1 MNRKRERGRETERY
15 RPPINQARWCVRF
28 VRDAVI
34 KAAAQASR
42 KSCWSGGGGSDDGVV
57 VMVVVVVSM
66 VE

>member
-1 MNRKRERGRETERY
+1 MNRKRERGREAERY

-57 VMVVVVVSM
+57 VVAVVSM